1 MSDFFENL
9 LTEITGG
16 VKTVS
21 DSLTYLLKKTRIKKQ
36 IKDTQYKKMQMLRN
50 LGELV
55 YNLHMSGEVSV
66 EECVPMCDKITSYSE
81 MIKEL
86 QTKAQEI
93 EEMKITPSVK
103 DTTQI
108 SEPDTAVCT
117 DNNDETDAASAEM

>member
-1 MSDFFENL
+1 MSDFFEKV
-9 LTEITGG
+9 LTGITGG
-16 VKTVS
+16 AKAVS

-50 LGELV
+50 MGELV
-55 YNLHMSGEVSV
+55 YNLHMSGELSV

-93 EEMKITPSVK
+93 EEMKITPAIE
-103 DTTQI
+103 DTPQI

-117 DNNDETDAASAEM
+117 DNNDETESASTEM